1 METLHLGC
9 RTCEFQLNGI
19 CTNHKSEIGYGRRI
33 DRAIEEK
40 TCWSISLDYFATLV
54 STLPLKDQ
62 RMIRQDDRITVYE
75 LLERVETG
83 EWNSMVI
90 RRMEDHE
97 EDKQGLACWSNHG
110 AFV

>member
-1 METLHLGC
+1 MEILNLGC
-9 RTCEFQLNGI
+9 RTCEFQMNGI
-19 CTNHKSEIGYGRRI
+19 CTNHKSEIGYGKRI
-33 DRAIEEK
+33 DREIQEK

-83 EWNSMVI
+83 EWNSRVMK
-90 RRMEDHE
+90 RLE
-97 EDKQGLACWSNHG
+97 ETEEQTQQLDFWSQHG